1 MPPATARSRSPA
13 RTAWS
18 TIPAERSP
26 EAHTLLTVSEETSLG
41 MRALIWAGRLGFG
54 PCPACSTCP
63 KTRCSTRSGATS
75 ARSSAA
81 AMAVPPRSVAS
92 REARPPPIF
101 PNGVRAAPRITVL
114 GICGSPLRG
123 SKTLPTGYVARRRL
137 SMRRALVIAMAALAL
152 SPGAASA
159 QGVDLTCQFALTRLD
174 HTTTN
179 VLALDT
185 NAVYWAS
192 AYSSI
197 PGSRIRIEGH
207 YPHARYF
214 SWNVYD
220 AVGRPIDALHDAQL
234 QPDPGS
240 PSTYTAFIEFGPKRA
255 NPAPNTLYTGS
266 SATGQFWYRVYV
278 PDEGMDPK
286 GGVPLPRVMLNGAG
300 PGLDACRETQAPYL
314 PAPRLP
320 ALPAPTDDGNGYP
333 GRNPP
338 EWRLF
343 ENLCG
348 AADLV
353 LLDNE
358 TGEGFPPPSPP
369 PARPG
374 RARPGRPRPGA
385 GRRGGAPPNRRAPP
399 IPTAAP
405 RAWGCRA

>member
-26 EAHTLLTVSEETSLG
+26 EAHTLLTVSEETSFG
-41 MRALIWAGRLGFG
+41 MPALIWAWRLGIW

-63 KTRCSTRSGATS
+63 KTRCSTCSGATS

-185 NAVYWAS
+185 NAVYW
-192 AYSSI
+192 SSHYVAV
-197 PGSRIRIEGH
+197 PGSRIRIEG
-207 YPHARYF
+207 
-214 SWNVYD
+214 
-220 AVGRPIDALHDAQL
+220 
-234 QPDPGS
+234 
-240 PSTYTAFIEFGPKRA
+240 EFP
-255 NPAPNTLYTGS
+255 
-266 SATGQFWYRVYV
+266 YV
-278 PDEGMDPK
+278 PDRGRDAK
-286 GGVPLPRVMLNGAG
+286 GGVPLPKVSLHGSA
-300 PGLDACRETQAPYL
+300 PGIDQCRETQAPYL
-314 PAPRLP
+314 PTPSGP
-320 ALPAPTDDGNGYP
+320 ALPDPTDDGSGYP

-338 EWRLF
+338 NWRLF

-348 AADLV
+348 SAIDI

-358 TGEGFPPPSPP
+358 DGEAFHPDARERCGDGPGFFANRDIAYVFTGTSRGFGELLVLRGRAPTF
-369 PARPG
+369 ANTRPG
-374 RARPGRPRPGA
+374 PRRMPSGKQLRYFSFCQYEPA
-385 GRRGGAPPNRRAPP
+385 TQRVIDCASDDRVPVRRGRFK
-399 IPTAAP
+399 IVVS
-405 RAWGCRA
+405 

>member
-1 MPPATARSRSPA
+1 
-13 RTAWS
+13 
-18 TIPAERSP
+18 
-26 EAHTLLTVSEETSLG
+26 
-41 MRALIWAGRLGFG
+41 
-54 PCPACSTCP
+54 
-63 KTRCSTRSGATS
+63 
-75 ARSSAA
+75 
-81 AMAVPPRSVAS
+81 MAVPPRSVAS

-192 AYSSI
+192 AYTSI

-240 PSTYTAFIEFGPKRA
+240 PSTYTAFIEFGPKPA

-278 PDEGMDPK
+278 PDRGRDAK
-286 GGVPLPRVMLNGAG
+286 GGVPLPKVSLHGSA
-300 PGLDACRETQAPYL
+300 PGIDQCRETQAPYL
-314 PAPRLP
+314 PTPSGP
-320 ALPAPTDDGNGYP
+320 ALPDPTDDGNGYP

-338 EWRLF
+338 NWRLF
-343 ENLCG
+343 ENLSRS
-348 AADLV
+348 AIDI

-358 TGEGFPPPSPP
+358 DGEAFHGDARSRCGDGPGFFANRDIAYIFTGTSRGFGEILVLRGRAPTF
-369 PARPG
+369 ADTRPG
-374 RARPGRPRPGA
+374 PRRMPAGKQLRYFSFCQYDPATQRAIDCASDDRVPV
-385 GRRGGAPPNRRAPP
+385 RR
-399 IPTAAP
+399 
-405 RAWGCRA
+405 